1 MKAIPRFREAIA
13 FLKLRHQPAHIKYP
27 LIALQIASNPGI
39 YSAEQ
44 LNVREEVCHATCK
57 QLDLML
63 LAGRANGRAHAT
75 VLCPYCLSSVCNLCI
90 VAKRSVLPKNC
101 LKKQTGNG
109 LWGKE
114 WSRETL
120 KGQGRDPNRAY
131 T

>member
-1 MKAIPRFREAIA
+1 MCILVFCRHVYAGMKAIPRFREAIA

-75 VLCPYCLSSVCNLCI
+75 VLCPYCLSVTY
-90 VAKRSVLPKNC
+90 VLW
-101 LKKQTGNG
+101 LNG
-109 LWGKE
+109 ASYRK
-114 WSRETL
+114 TV
-120 KGQGRDPNRAY
+120 
-131 T
+131 